1 MTTNTTKKMTKAMW
15 FEVLAQLVK
24 DSNLS
29 NKAEALEFI
38 EHEVE
43 LLKKKAESKS
53 TKTNSEHESVKNLII
68 EVLSET
74 ESENGLTVSEICKV
88 LLETHNMIFTTQKI
102 AAMVKKLVES
112 GQVKR
117 GESEKRKVALF
128 SLVE

>member
-1 MTTNTTKKMTKAMW
+1 MMTTTTKKMTKAMW

-24 DSNLS
+24 DSNLA
-29 NKAEALEFI
+29 NKAEALDFI

-88 LLETHNMIFTTQKI
+88 LLETHNMIYTTQKI
-102 AAMVKKLVES
+102 AAMVKKLVDS
-112 GQVKR
+112 GQVERKQA
-117 GESEKRKVALF
+117 EKGKSVLF